1 MEQHLKQ
8 GLASDSKV
16 LDIRQV
22 DVSTGRFLE
31 VNTPV
36 YVITFTTQE
45 VLLFRDCKTREVMV
59 GAENRVEQRNYAAVI
74 TRMEELE
81 NELTRGW
88 KVIKVR
94 RLCFSFVSCED
105 EG

>member
-8 GLASDSKV
+8 GLAPDSKV

-45 VLLFRDCKTREVMV
+45 DLLFRDRKTREVMV
-59 GAENRVEQRNYAAVI
+59 GAENRVEQRNFAAVI

-88 KVIKVR
+88 KVIEVR
-94 RLCFSFVSCED
+94 RLCFFFGLV
-105 EG
+105 

>member
-8 GLASDSKV
+8 GLAPDSKV
-16 LDIRQV
+16 LDIWQL

-31 VNTPV
+31 ANTPV
-36 YVITFTTQE
+36 YMIMFTTQE
-45 VLLFRDCKTREVMV
+45 VLLFRDRKTREVMV
-59 GAENRVEQRNYAAVI
+59 GAENRVEQRNCVAVI

-88 KVIKVR
+88 KVIKAR
-94 RLCFSFVSCED
+94 RLCFSFVLCED